1 MELSFLG
8 DYIVAGVLGICMCV
22 GFVIK
27 NSLSFIP
34 NKYIPL
40 IMLIL
45 GAGINVAVNWGS
57 VTVGTVL
64 GGMISGLA
72 STGMYEALRNLI
84 KNGKK

>member
-8 DYIVAGVLGICMCV
+8 DYVVAGVLGICMCV

-27 NSLSFIP
+27 YSLSFIP
-34 NKYIPL
+34 NKYILL
-40 IMLIL
+40 IMLVL
-45 GAGINVAVNWGS
+45 GVGINIAVNWGG

-64 GGMISGLA
+64 SGMISGLA

-84 KNGKK
+84 KNSKK